1 MIRTDNRRRSL
12 FRGWWIVLVS
22 AVGMSF
28 STGTMVVYTFG
39 IFTKPLAL
47 ELKTNR
53 GSIAFAVSL
62 LDIVVAF
69 AAPGAGRLVDRFGAR
84 GVIVTSLVGLSACL
98 VGLCFVH
105 PPLWHFYAL
114 FALTGLIGV
123 ATTPVTYSRVVANW
137 FDRRRGLALGLA
149 NSGIGVGAFITPSLA
164 QFLIDRGGWRLGYIG
179 LAGAC
184 LAIAVPLVWVFLRG
198 SPEELGLLPDGE
210 AQPTS
215 TKAQRKPVDGITV
228 QEALRTR
235 TFWQLGLIFF
245 CAAACV
251 TGSSAHLVPLLTDAG
266 ISGQTAA
273 LSASIFGAALIVG
286 RVGNGYLLDRFFGP
300 YVAAVLFAGAA
311 AGTAMLWS
319 GFAVHAALLAAML
332 LGLAAGAE
340 GDLMPFL
347 VSRYF
352 GMRSMAELYGCMFG
366 FFTVGNATGRYLIAA
381 GYDVWG
387 SYKTPLA
394 IVSLTL
400 VVSVLASLGL
410 GKYRVMDGSPT
421 RKTRSTNPRNL
432 H

>member
-1 MIRTDNRRRSL
+1 
-12 FRGWWIVLVS
+12 
-22 AVGMSF
+22 
-28 STGTMVVYTFG
+28 
-39 IFTKPLAL
+39 
-47 ELKTNR
+47 
-53 GSIAFAVSL
+53 
-62 LDIVVAF
+62 
-69 AAPGAGRLVDRFGAR
+69 
-84 GVIVTSLVGLSACL
+84 
-98 VGLCFVH
+98 
-105 PPLWHFYAL
+105 
-114 FALTGLIGV
+114 
-123 ATTPVTYSRVVANW
+123 
-137 FDRRRGLALGLA
+137 
-149 NSGIGVGAFITPSLA
+149 
-164 QFLIDRGGWRLGYIG
+164 
-179 LAGAC
+179 
-184 LAIAVPLVWVFLRG
+184 
-198 SPEELGLLPDGE
+198 
-210 AQPTS
+210 
-215 TKAQRKPVDGITV
+215 
-228 QEALRTR
+228 
-235 TFWQLGLIFF
+235 LGLIFF

-311 AGTAMLWS
+311 AGAAMLWS

>member
-1 MIRTDNRRRSL
+1 MIRTDDSRRSL

-39 IFTKPLAL
+39 IFAKPLAI

-62 LDIVVAF
+62 LDVVVAF
-69 AAPGAGRLVDRFGAR
+69 AAPCAGRLVDRFGAR

-105 PPLWHFYAL
+105 PPLWHFYTL
-114 FALTGLIGV
+114 FALIGLIGV

-184 LAIAVPLVWVFLRG
+184 LVIAVPSVWVFLRG

-210 AQPTS
+210 AQPTL
-215 TKAQRKPVDGITV
+215 TKAQGKPVDGITV
-228 QEALRTR
+228 REALRTR
-235 TFWQLGLIFF
+235 TFWQLGFIFF
-245 CAAACV
+245 CVAACV

-266 ISGQTAA
+266 VSGQTAA
-273 LSASIFGAALIVG
+273 LSASMFGAALIVG

-300 YVAAVLFAGAA
+300 HVAAVVFAGAA
-311 AGTAMLWS
+311 VGAAMLWS
-319 GFAVHAALLAAML
+319 GFAVHASFLAAIL
-332 LGLAAGAE
+332 LGSAAGAE

-347 VSRYF
+347 VSCYF

-381 GYDVWG
+381 GFDVWG

-394 IVSLTL
+394 IASLTL
-400 VVSVLASLGL
+400 AVSVLASLGL
-410 GKYRVMDGSPT
+410 GRYRDHSARLIHSVS
-421 RKTRSTNPRNL
+421 
-432 H
+432 